1 MGSFFL
7 CHQLQDRAVLHEGA
21 ARSSPLRVVASLFY
35 LIFFKPMKSYNY
47 KRIEKM
53 RKIAMLL
60 SEYQAAFAAVPHDA
74 GRVAAF
80 VSLTD
85 ALHPLNN
92 SLQLPLRVVVEQ
104 RTAAHRRMVLELGP
118 VLGRC
123 NSLARTLG
131 DDTTANTFAFYDAAL
146 RKSPALQRAMAAVTA
161 VLDYVDQHA
170 EEAEAFGFGAA
181 RTASLRALRE
191 QAAEHS
197 DNSTYVTQL
206 RRVERKKL
214 QQLLSEAHH
223 MLRNELDWM
232 MADYAQAEPVLFE
245 RYRLLRQ
252 PKRGSKSNTEVFT
265 DVSGMVTDA
274 ATGAAVEGAKVWI
287 VNRDEEAV
295 VTDADGYFLIDD
307 PEPGSCQLRCMAAGY
322 EAAGDIAFSIR
333 QGESLQL
340 NFSLSRQEQVA

>member
-1 MGSFFL
+1 
-7 CHQLQDRAVLHEGA
+7 
-21 ARSSPLRVVASLFY
+21 
-35 LIFFKPMKSYNY
+35 MKSYNY
-47 KRIEKM
+47 KRIEKL

-60 SEYQAAFAAVPHDA
+60 TEYEAAFAAVPHDA

-123 NSLARTLG
+123 ISLARTLG
-131 DDTTANTFAFYDAAL
+131 DDTMANTFAFYDAAL
-146 RKSPALQRAMAAVTA
+146 RKSPALFRALAAATA
-161 VLDYVDQHA
+161 VLDYVEQHA
-170 EEAEAFGFGAA
+170 EEAAAVGFGAA
-181 RTASLRALRE
+181 RAASLRALKE
-191 QAAEHS
+191 QTGERS
-197 DNSTYVTQL
+197 NNSSQVTQL

-214 QQLLSEAHH
+214 QQLLSEAHQVV
-223 MLRNELDWM
+223 RNELDWIM
-232 MADYAQAEPVLFE
+232 NDYAQAEPVMFE

-252 PKRGSKSNTEVFT
+252 HKKGSKTETEVFT
-265 DVSGMVTDA
+265 DVSGTVTNA
-274 ATGAAVEGAKVWI
+274 VTGAAVEGAKVWI

-340 NFSLSRQEQVA
+340 NFDLMPQQAVA